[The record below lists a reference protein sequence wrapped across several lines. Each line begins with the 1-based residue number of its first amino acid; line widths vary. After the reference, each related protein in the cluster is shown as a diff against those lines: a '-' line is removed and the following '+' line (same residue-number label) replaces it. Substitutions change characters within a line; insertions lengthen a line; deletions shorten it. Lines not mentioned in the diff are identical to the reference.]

1 MTQSN
6 TKATKNIRWYMR
18 YLHNKIGFF
27 IVGMVIIYS
36 LSGIVQTY
44 RDTDL
49 LKQVINHEQT
59 LTPNLNE
66 AQLGASLKMKNLKVS
81 KTENNILY
89 FKDGTYDAVTGI
101 AKYTTKEWYSWVHK
115 VTELHKSNSKSIVHY
130 FTVLFSVLL
139 LFMSI
144 SAFWMFKPGT
154 KLFSGGVWM
163 TIAGIIG
170 AVLLLLAN
178 G

>member
-1 MTQSN
+1 MLNKSTGSR
-6 TKATKNIRWYMR
+6 KNIRWYMR

-27 IVGMVIIYS
+27 IVGLVIIYS

-49 LKQVINHEQT
+49 LKKQINHEQV
-59 LTPNLNE
+59 LAAGLNE
-66 AQLGASLKMKNLKVS
+66 AQLGAVLKMKNLKVD

-89 FKDGTYDAVTGI
+89 FKDGTYDAGTGI
-101 AKYTTKEWYSWVHK
+101 AKYTTKELYSLIKKLTDMHK
-115 VTELHKSNSKSIVHY
+115 ANSKSMVHY
-130 FTVLFSVLL
+130 FTVVFSVLL

-154 KLFSGGVWM
+154 KLFSSGVWL
-163 TIAGIIG
+163 TIAGIV
-170 AVLLLLAN
+170 ASVLLLLIS
-178 G
+178 